1 MMAGARHK
9 VAVIGGGIAGAS
21 VATTLAS
28 LDPHI
33 IVHVFDQGRSVGG
46 RTSHRIAFQDDKTF
60 QWDHGCQFFRA
71 DTPRFKEVV
80 EEWIDRGIA
89 SLWEGTFV
97 KESGAGDFFGLPSK
111 PPFFVGIGG
120 IKSVVR
126 SLLNNAPACIQV
138 FEGQRVARMT
148 RDDSEGK
155 WTLSGT
161 GGEAAYHDTDE
172 KIARAAACGAI
183 GEGYDAIVLTDIS
196 SSFSSWHR
204 ASAGVPQHFSD
215 QVRIRTGSRVPLFT
229 CMIAFDSPIPVEIS
243 AATLDDPTLWFVSRS
258 NSKPGLE
265 HLSHDCWTLVS
276 TPAYAMQAIKEMPMQ
291 NQTTGEF
298 IPQSS
303 DYLTTVPGP
312 ALEAAFRRIVSSGRL
327 GGHNGHDLPKTIY
340 LNAQRWGSALP
351 AHRCLD
357 EASPTR
363 EIISGVAYDPGGG
376 DLAPTQVE
384 RAHCRSFVSDESKML
399 FQAGDM
405 VSSYTPGFEGAA
417 LSGIDSANRIHKLL
431 AAKGC

>member
-1 MMAGARHK
+1 MAVTRHK
-9 VAVIGGGIAGAS
+9 VAVIGGGITGAS
-21 VATTLAS
+21 VASTLAS

-33 IVHVFDQGRSVGG
+33 AVHVFDQGRSVGG
-46 RTSHRIAFQDDKTF
+46 RASHRITIEDDKTF

-71 DTPRFKEVV
+71 DTPRFKKVV
-80 EEWIDRGIA
+80 DEWIDVRIA
-89 SLWEGTFV
+89 AQWEGNFV
-97 KESGAGDFFGLPSK
+97 KEAGAADFFGLPSK
-111 PPFFVGIGG
+111 PPFFVGVGG

-126 SLLNNAPACIQV
+126 SLLNKSPACIQV

-148 RDDSEGK
+148 QDDSEEK
-155 WTLSGT
+155 WTLYGT
-161 GGEAAYHDTDE
+161 EGEGAYHDTDE
-172 KIARAAACGAI
+172 IIARASACGVL
-183 GEGYDAIVLTDIS
+183 GEGYDAVVLTDIS

-204 ASAGVPQHFSD
+204 ASAGVPQLFSD
-215 QVRIRTGSRVPLFT
+215 QVRIRAGSRVPLFA
-229 CMIAFDSPIPVEIS
+229 CMIAFDSPIPVEID

-265 HLSHDCWTLVS
+265 HLAHDCWTLVS
-276 TPAYAMQAIKEMPMQ
+276 TPEYAMRAIEEVPMQ
-291 NQTTGEF
+291 DQTTGEF

-327 GGHNGHDLPKTIY
+327 GRGSGQDLPKTIH

-351 AHRCLD
+351 AHRSLD
-357 EASPTR
+357 ETSPTR
-363 EIISGVAYDPGGG
+363 KIISGVPYDPGGG

-384 RAHCRSFVSDESKML
+384 RAHCGSFVSDESKML

-417 LSGIDSANRIHKLL
+417 LSGIDAANRIYELL
-431 AAKGC
+431 AAKAC